1 MKRYAFD
8 LETDGLLPELTRLH
22 SLVLKDLDTGERI
35 SCVDKG
41 VVNQRERLGSKK
53 AIASKAN
60 YQTIDYGLKLASKA
74 GLLVGHNIV
83 GFDLPAIRK
92 LYPKWK
98 TEAKIRDTILL
109 SRIIW
114 SDLKDRDFRN
124 AKKNRTFPLHLAGRH
139 ALEAWGHRLGNY
151 KGDFKGPWE
160 TWTVGMQDYC
170 EQDVE
175 VTAQLWNLENSKA
188 LPDDALDMEHGVAA
202 IVFRQEQY
210 GFKFDEIL
218 AGKLYAR
225 LLKRRSEINDELQEV
240 FPPLTIRTP
249 FLPKANNKKYGYVKG
264 EWCEKVRE
272 VEFNPGS
279 RDHIAQ
285 RLQKLGWKPR
295 AFGKDGKPT
304 VDEEVL
310 EPLQTK
316 YPEVKL
322 LLEYLM
328 IDKRIGQLA
337 EGKEAC
343 LKKLGTDGAIHGRV
357 DTVGAVTR
365 RMTHSKPN
373 VAQTPAIG
381 IPYGKEF
388 RALYVSRKGKKLV
401 GCDADALE
409 LRCLAGYMAKYDGGD
424 YIRTV
429 LEGNKDLGT
438 DMHTMNAKTLGCS
451 REVAKTWFYAFIYG
465 AGDGK
470 LGKILGKN
478 AKAGA
483 ESRAKFLKSLPALE
497 KIINGVKA
505 GVRKRGAIESLD
517 GILLHSRSEHAA
529 LNTLLQSAGAIFMK
543 RAQLI
548 LDTQLQE
555 RGWIPGVHYEF
566 VATIHDEFQIETDED
581 ISDEVGR
588 LAAESIAAA
597 GRYYNFK
604 CPLGGNYV
612 IGNDWAETH

>member
-1 MKRYAFD
+1 
-8 LETDGLLPELTRLH
+8 
-22 SLVLKDLDTGERI
+22 
-35 SCVDKG
+35 
-41 VVNQRERLGSKK
+41 
-53 AIASKAN
+53 
-60 YQTIDYGLKLASKA
+60 
-74 GLLVGHNIV
+74 
-83 GFDLPAIRK
+83 
-92 LYPKWK
+92 
-98 TEAKIRDTILL
+98 
-109 SRIIW
+109 
-114 SDLKDRDFRN
+114 
-124 AKKNRTFPLHLAGRH
+124 
-139 ALEAWGHRLGNY
+139 LGNY
-151 KGDFKGPWE
+151 KGDFKGPWD
-160 TWTVGMQDYC
+160 TWTKEMQDYC

-175 VTAQLWNLENSKA
+175 VTAQLWNLEKSKA
-188 LPDDALDMEHGVAA
+188 LPDDALDMEHGVAS

-210 GFKFDEIL
+210 GFKFDEIA
-218 AGKLYAR
+218 AGKLYAK
-225 LLKRRSEINDELQEV
+225 LLKRRDEINAELQEV

-285 RLQKLGWKPR
+285 RLQKLGWKPK

-304 VDEEVL
+304 VDEDVL
-310 EPLQTK
+310 TPLKTK
-316 YPEVKL
+316 YPEVTL

-357 DTVGAVTR
+357 DSVGAVTR

-373 VAQTPAIG
+373 VAQTPAID

-388 RALYVSRKGKKLV
+388 RSLYVSRKGKKLV

-409 LRCLAGYMAKYDGGD
+409 LRCLAGYMAKFDGGD

-451 REVAKTWFYAFIYG
+451 RDVAKTWFYAFIYG
-465 AGDGK
+465 SGDK
-470 LGKILGKN
+470 NLGAILGARPSEQRDVG
-478 AKAGA
+478 AK
-483 ESRAKFLKSLPALE
+483 SRAKFLKALPAIE
-497 KIINGVKA
+497 KIVNAVKA
-505 GVRKRGAIESLD
+505 GVRKRGVIESID
-517 GILLHSRSEHAA
+517 GIPLHSRSEHAA

-555 RGWIPGVHYEF
+555 RGWIPGVNYEF
-566 VATIHDEFQIETDED
+566 VGTIHDEWQIEVDEE
-581 ISDEVGR
+581 IADEVGR
-588 LAAESIAAA
+588 LASRAIALA
-597 GRYYNFK
+597 GEYYKFK
-604 CPLGGNYV
+604 CPLAGNYV
-612 IGNDWAETH
+612 IGNDWCETH